1 MSTEEAMSED
11 RFFDWMREEARPLR
25 FAPGDFMATR
35 IAAHIRERIQTPA
48 TASQV
53 LARWFRPLAASLSA
67 LAIAATLGIVW
78 IDRDTTAD
86 AQPTVESLSATNTI
100 EISAGGDVYRV
111 NP

>member
-1 MSTEEAMSED
+1 MSED
-11 RFFDWMREEARPLR
+11 RFFDRLREDARPLR
-25 FAPGDFMATR
+25 FEPDDFMMTR
-35 IAAHIRERIQTPA
+35 ISARIRERIQTPP

-67 LAIAATLGIVW
+67 LALAATVGIVW
-78 IDRDTTAD
+78 IDRNTAD
-86 AQPTVESLSATNTI
+86 PQPTVESLSATNTV

>member
-1 MSTEEAMSED
+1 MSED
-11 RFFDWMREEARPLR
+11 RFFDRLREDARPLR
-25 FAPGDFMATR
+25 FEPDGFMTTR
-35 IAAHIRERIQTPA
+35 VAARIHERIQPPA

-67 LAIAATLGIVW
+67 LALAATIGIVW
-78 IDRDTTAD
+78 IDRSGSPDMQ
-86 AQPTVESLSATNTI
+86 QPTVESLSATNTI

>member
-1 MSTEEAMSED
+1 MSDD
-11 RFFDWMREEARPLR
+11 RFFERLREDARPLR
-25 FAPGDFMATR
+25 FEADDFMTTR
-35 IAAHIRERIQTPA
+35 IAARIRERIQAPA

-67 LAIAATLGIVW
+67 LALAATLGIVY
-78 IDRDTTAD
+78 IDRSNTEAQQQQ
-86 AQPTVESLSATNTI
+86 QPTVESLSATNTI

>member
-1 MSTEEAMSED
+1 MSED
-11 RFFDWMREEARPLR
+11 RFFDRLREDARPLR
-25 FAPGDFMATR
+25 FEPDDFMTTR
-35 IAAHIRERIQTPA
+35 VAARIRERIQAPA

-67 LAIAATLGIVW
+67 VALAATIGIVW
-78 IDRDTTAD
+78 IDRSGMPDLQ
-86 AQPTVESLSATNTI
+86 QPTVESLSATNTI

>member
-1 MSTEEAMSED
+1 MSDD
-11 RFFDWMREEARPLR
+11 RFFERLREDARPLR
-25 FAPGDFMATR
+25 FEADDFMTTR
-35 IAAHIRERIQTPA
+35 IAARIRERIQAPA

-67 LAIAATLGIVW
+67 LALAATLGIVY
-78 IDRDTTAD
+78 IDRSNTETQQQ
-86 AQPTVESLSATNTI
+86 QPTVESLSATNTI

>member
-1 MSTEEAMSED
+1 MNEE
-11 RFFDWMREEARPLR
+11 RFFDRVREDARPLR
-25 FAPGDFMATR
+25 FEPDGFMTTR
-35 IAAHIRERIQTPA
+35 VAARIRERIQSPA

-67 LAIAATLGIVW
+67 LALAATVGIVW
-78 IDRDTTAD
+78 IDRTTAPD
-86 AQPTVESLSATNTI
+86 LQQQPTVESLSATNTI

>member
-1 MSTEEAMSED
+1 MSED
-11 RFFDWMREEARPLR
+11 RFFDRVSEDARPLR
-25 FAPGDFMATR
+25 FEPDDFMTTR
-35 IAAHIRERIQTPA
+35 VAARIRERIQAPA

-67 LAIAATLGIVW
+67 IALAATIGIVW
-78 IDRDTTAD
+78 IERTSAPDLQ
-86 AQPTVESLSATNTI
+86 QPTVESLSATNTI

>member
-1 MSTEEAMSED
+1 MSED
-11 RFFDWMREEARPLR
+11 RFFDRLREDARPLR
-25 FAPGDFMATR
+25 FEPDGFMTTR
-35 IAAHIRERIQTPA
+35 VAARIRERIQTPA

-67 LAIAATLGIVW
+67 LALAATLGIVW
-78 IDRDTTAD
+78 IDRSSTPDTP
-86 AQPTVESLSATNTI
+86 QPTVESLSATNTI